1 MKKHGLK
8 TDNKAVLAIG
18 FVVLWIIVSVLFYYL
33 WVIGAIYTDFY
44 PLWSGARQLLFQE
57 QELYSIATTKL
68 IQIELFGKT
77 LPPGSDQQGFAYP
90 ATLVVYLL
98 PLWFFNN
105 VGFSTAIWIGF
116 SFSLTL
122 LTLVVLRRRHGPP
135 PWIIISYLF
144 WYFPLLMLIFGQFTI
159 MALASVGISYW
170 AYHHHQDLLAGSIA
184 AIGLV
189 KPELMLLP
197 LAVILFIAI
206 RSRRYKILF
215 AFFITNLIVFL
226 VSFWIAGFWIPQWL
240 AAINRYKDYARV
252 SWTLELLWNYSPGL
266 AVIFC
271 VLIAYMFYTL
281 RQESLFLISAS
292 VPAGMML
299 LPQTFIWG
307 LTMMLIPFTL
317 LWFGKNRYIIMGI
330 LVLGWISMVGT
341 LEIDD
346 FWKIQNLLIPT
357 ITLAMVIFAYYEKTT
372 QSRINRDGF
381 PR

>member
-1 MKKHGLK
+1 MKKHEFINA
-8 TDNKAVLAIG
+8 NKAVLAIG
-18 FVVLWIIVSVLFYYL
+18 FVVLWIIVSVLFYYF
-33 WVIGAIYTDFY
+33 WVKGANYTDFY
-44 PLWSGARQLLFQE
+44 PRWAGARLVLFQE

-68 IQIELFGKT
+68 IQIEMFGKT
-77 LPPGSDQQGFAYP
+77 LSPGSDQQGFAYP

-98 PLWFFNN
+98 PLWFFKN
-105 VGFSTAIWIGF
+105 VGISTAIWIGF

-122 LTLVVLRRRHGPP
+122 LTLVVIRRRHGPP
-135 PWIIISYLF
+135 PWVIISYLF
-144 WYFPLLMLIFGQFTI
+144 WYFPLLVFIFGQLTI

-170 AYHHHQDLLAGSIA
+170 AYHHHKDLLAGIIA
-184 AIGLV
+184 SIGLV

-197 LAVILFIAI
+197 LAVILVTAI
-206 RSRRYKILF
+206 RSRRYKMLF
-215 AFFITNLIVFL
+215 AFFITNIIVFL
-226 VSFWIAGFWIPQWL
+226 ASFWMAGFWIPQWL

-252 SWTLELLWNYSPGL
+252 SWTLEILWNYSPGL

-271 VLIAYMFYTL
+271 VLIAYMFYAL

-292 VPAGMML
+292 VPAGMLL

-357 ITLAMVIFAYYEKTT
+357 ITLAMVLFAYYEKTA
-372 QSRINRDGF
+372 QSHKNRDVF